1 MTFVESILQKRFI
14 EVKVMFKVID
24 TVQTYIHKAL
34 YETNPTSSHTI
45 QKKQSAH
52 SPHTTFSERPAMFYQ
67 NTFLNLVRAWQISYH
82 KQFNEYKALSKTSIH
97 IQSNADV
104 ISDHF

>member
-34 YETNPTSSHTI
+34 YETKPTSSHTI

-52 SPHTTFSERPAMFYQ
+52 SWCRLS
-67 NTFLNLVRAWQISYH
+67 LNLLGLNVPYETAIC
-82 KQFNEYKALSKTSIH
+82 L
-97 IQSNADV
+97 NARNKR
-104 ISDHF
+104 S